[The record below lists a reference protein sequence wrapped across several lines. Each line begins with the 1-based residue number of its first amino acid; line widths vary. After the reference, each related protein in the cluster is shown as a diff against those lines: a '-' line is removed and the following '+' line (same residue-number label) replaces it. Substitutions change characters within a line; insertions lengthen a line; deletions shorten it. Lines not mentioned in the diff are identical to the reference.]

1 MQLLR
6 RPHTNSFH
14 STRSHKISIR
24 CDAEMIAVFSLDS
37 FVLFVWYLVL
47 LCRVLLC
54 IVFHWFGMFFVT
66 FCHISSQTILL
77 LLLIE
82 KYTCCFYCHNRVL
95 CLIVSPKP
103 CPISDAYEFI
113 NSSTWYTKSYI
124 LRLLY
129 DCLHW
134 IQLNWIKTSVQSM
147 SEKII

>member
-1 MQLLR
+1 MQLHR

-14 STRSHKISIR
+14 STRSHKFHR

-47 LCRVLLC
+47 LCRVVLC